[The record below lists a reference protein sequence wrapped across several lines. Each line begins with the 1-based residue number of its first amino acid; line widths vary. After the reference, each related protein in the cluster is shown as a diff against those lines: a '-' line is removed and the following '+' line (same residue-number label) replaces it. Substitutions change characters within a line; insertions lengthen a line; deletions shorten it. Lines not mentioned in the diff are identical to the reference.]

1 MIAECSNCSKMTM
14 VKFKNQQHPKGIQ
27 ETYFKCQHC
36 NKRYTCYVTNQAVR
50 AKQREIKNLTG
61 LNDAD
66 ERTKLQQEVNQCMDK
81 LKSEL
86 TNDGT

>member
-1 MIAECSNCSKMTM
+1 MTM
-14 VKFKNQQHPKGIQ
+14 VNFRNHQHPKGIQ

-66 ERTKLQQEVNQCMDK
+66 ERTKLQQEVNQCMDE